1 MIMESYWVPVIG
13 NRNVAE
19 NQSNFHSEN
28 FRPSQPLV
36 GLFYEDW
43 YSPTRENIPLS
54 HNFVQING
62 DKNAQRFPARQ
73 SIDYLSSPIDRQ
85 SSSTPNL
92 TIIIITSLL
101 IGASLILAALFLRPK
116 LENHE
121 MCGITT
127 GGQVS

>member
-1 MIMESYWVPVIG
+1 MESDWVPVIG
-13 NRNVAE
+13 NQNVAE
-19 NQSNFHSEN
+19 NQSPFHSEI

-43 YSPTRENIPLS
+43 YSPTKENIPLNY
-54 HNFVQING
+54 NFVQING
-62 DKNAQRFPARQ
+62 DRNAQKSPARQ
-73 SIDYLSSPIDRQ
+73 PIYDLSTSIDRQ

-101 IGASLILAALFLRPK
+101 IVASLILAALLLRPK

>member
-1 MIMESYWVPVIG
+1 MESDWVPVIG
-13 NRNVAE
+13 NQNVAE
-19 NQSNFHSEN
+19 NQSNFHSEI

-43 YSPTRENIPLS
+43 YSPTKENIPLRY
-54 HNFVQING
+54 NFVQIYR
-62 DKNAQRFPARQ
+62 DKNMQQSPARQ
-73 SIDYLSSPIDRQ
+73 SIEDLSTPIDRQ

-101 IGASLILAALFLRPK
+101 IGASLILAALLLRPN
-116 LENHE
+116 LENHQ

>member
-1 MIMESYWVPVIG
+1 MRSDWVPVIG
-13 NRNVAE
+13 NQNVAE
-19 NQSNFHSEN
+19 NQSNFHSEI
-28 FRPSQPLV
+28 FCPSQPLV

-43 YSPTRENIPLS
+43 YSSTKENIPISYNL
-54 HNFVQING
+54 QIYG
-62 DKNAQRFPARQ
+62 DKNALKSPARQ
-73 SIDYLSSPIDRQ
+73 SIEDLSTPIDRQ

-101 IGASLILAALFLRPK
+101 IGASLILAALLLRPK

-127 GGQVS
+127 GGRVR